1 MNARTRSDGVSRGA
15 LNASSR
21 RAFSL
26 AEVLI
31 SLAIT
36 GTLLTAS
43 LAALDASFKSYKLT
57 TEGASTNVVT
67 RMVMQRMMAMLRT
80 GTEFG
85 PYPLDVLDAAQNPL
99 QSNSIEFVAFDDG
112 ITREVVL
119 IEAREAENAQQGPLE
134 LWYTKRTMVNGVET
148 SSDERPLLTGV
159 VNATFTLEY
168 EVGPR
173 LRRATVDLTVRPND
187 YQDARFGGELE
198 VPSIRLVS
206 SVAPRR
212 LD

>member
-1 MNARTRSDGVSRGA
+1 MNARTRIQC
-15 LNASSR
+15 SSR

-85 PYPLDVLDAAQNPL
+85 PYPADVLDAAQNPV
-99 QSNSIEFVAFDDG
+99 QSNTIEFVSFDDG
-112 ITREVVL
+112 VTRELVT
-119 IEAREAENAQQGPLE
+119 IETRESANAQQGPFE
-134 LWYTKRTMVNGVET
+134 LWYLKQTLVNGVET
-148 SSDERPLLTGV
+148 ATDERPLLTGI

-168 EVGPR
+168 DIGPR

-187 YQDARFGGELE
+187 YQDARFGGELD